1 MKLTAGIF
9 SIALAIQ
16 QLGYYTVLA
25 DDRQEQ
31 QQPDGHCAFQVNE
44 GTGQDAK
51 IGQMAE
57 FTINP
62 ATSEFETTNFGQRVN
77 NSESLKAGLRGPTL
91 MEDFMLRE
99 KIMHFG
105 NDTTYSEWHATVNSK
120 SLIY

>member
-1 MKLTAGIF
+1 MRFTTGIF

-16 QLGYYTVLA
+16 QLGHYTILA
-25 DDRQEQ
+25 DDQQ
-31 QQPDGHCAFQVNE
+31 QQPRQADGQCAFQVNQ
-44 GTGQDAK
+44 GSGQDAK

-105 NDTTYSEWHATVNSK
+105 NDTTYSE
-120 SLIY
+120 